1 MQTACIHCGAEHLL
15 KDGQFGGHTKVQ
27 FKCSSCGKTTIVEIK
42 RRVDS
47 TVVMSPLPSFAKA
60 NATSSN
66 LNLPPA
72 DPGLRLPENAKVV
85 LNILSGPSKGESH
98 TLKKPRVVLG
108 RKGADIPVNDPEISR
123 HHCLLEVRDTHINLK
138 DLDSTNGTFFDEERV
153 RAAMLRDG
161 TEFRIGGC
169 LICVNFQKE
178 EPGLPFPPSSSFAV
192 GSCASRLGVL
202 APRAR

>member
-1 MQTACIHCGAEHLL
+1 MQTACIHCGAQHLL
-15 KDGQFGGHTKVQ
+15 KEGQFGGHAKVQ

-47 TVVMSPLPSFAKA
+47 TVVMSPLPSFARA

-72 DPGLRLPENAKVV
+72 DPGLRLPLEATVV

-98 TLKKPRVVLG
+98 TLTKPRVMLG
-108 RKGADIPVNDPEISR
+108 RRGADIPLNDPEISR
-123 HHCLLEVRDTHINLK
+123 HHCLLEVRETYINLK
-138 DLDSTNGTFFDEERV
+138 DLDSTNGTFLDEERV

-161 TEFRIGGC
+161 TEFRIGGSV
-169 LICVNFQKE
+169 IRVNFQKK
-178 EPGLPFPPSSSFAV
+178 
-192 GSCASRLGVL
+192 
-202 APRAR
+202 